1 MNPKTLLDQHELQ
14 PKKALGQ
21 NFLHDPQILEKIV
34 SAAALSPDETIV
46 EVGPG
51 TGTLTTQLAQTGN
64 RLIAVEVDER
74 LRPIL
79 NQQLDA
85 YPNAEVVY
93 ADILNVNVAALVA
106 QQPYVVVANVPYYIT
121 SAILRHFL
129 EAEHKPRRMIIT
141 MQLEVAER
149 LISQPDDMSVLSV
162 SVQFYGQPGIIARL
176 KPGVFWPRPE
186 VDSAV
191 VSIGVYE
198 TPPVDIPDEKRFFR
212 VVRAGFGQKRK
223 QLRNSLSG
231 GLGIKG
237 AEADGLL
244 AMAGIDPR
252 RRAETLNLE
261 EWARLSHAHA
271 SKWP

>member
-21 NFLHDPQILEKIV
+21 NFLHDPQALEKIV
-34 SAAALSPDETIV
+34 NSATLSPDEIIV

-64 RLIAVEVDER
+64 RVIAVEVDQR

-79 NQQLDA
+79 NQQLDP

-93 ADILNVNVAALVA
+93 EDILNVDVAALVDH
-106 QQPYVVVANVPYYIT
+106 QPYVVVANVPYYIT

-129 EAEHKPRRMIIT
+129 ESRHKPRRMIIT

-149 LISQPDDMSVLSV
+149 LISQPGDMSVLSV
-162 SVQFYGQPGIIARL
+162 SVQFYGKPSIIAKL

-191 VSIGVYE
+191 ISVDVYE

-231 GLGIKG
+231 GLAIKG
-237 AEADGLL
+237 AEADELL
-244 AMAGIDPR
+244 AQAEIDPR
-252 RRAETLNLE
+252 RRAETLSLE